1 MLKYNREKETL
12 YLYIKG
18 HKDEISCMD
27 EAEITAAFVLLG
39 EKKRLVQVFK
49 PTEEAAGKSVSL
61 YWQQGPA

>member
-12 YLYIKG
+12 YLHIKG

-39 EKKRLVQVFK
+39 GA
-49 PTEEAAGKSVSL
+49 EASGTGL
-61 YWQQGPA
+61 